1 MRKNQIIKPRII
13 VLGTIQDAGS
23 PHIGC
28 KKKCC
33 IELFNN
39 PDITRKVVSL
49 GILDPEN
56 EKSFMIEASPDI
68 PSQMKELN
76 DLSNKHYP
84 DGILITHAHIGHYTG
99 LMYLGKEAMNL
110 SNFPVYV
117 MPKMKKFLKKNGPWN
132 QLVDI
137 KNINLISMKP
147 NSEFQLTSNI
157 SIIPFLIPHRN
168 EYSETC
174 GFKIIGPNKKIIF
187 IPDIDKWSLWGK
199 DLINEIKQVDVALID
214 GTFYDRNELKNR
226 DINKIPHPFIVNTIK
241 IFKNESLNERKKI
254 NFIHL
259 NHTNPL
265 LNKNSSE
272 YNNLIDQGFKISY
285 KNDQII
291 L

>member
-1 MRKNQIIKPRII
+1 MKKNQINKPWMI

-33 IELFNN
+33 FKLFDK
-39 PDITRKVVSL
+39 PDKNRQVVSL

-56 EKSFMIEASPDI
+56 NKSFMIEASPDI
-68 PSQMKELN
+68 AFQMKELN
-76 DLSNKHYP
+76 NLSKKSYP
-84 DGILITHAHIGHYTG
+84 DGIFITHAHIGHYTG

-110 SNFPVYV
+110 SKFPVFV

-132 QLVDI
+132 QLVELN
-137 KNINLISMKP
+137 NINLVSMKA
-147 NSEFQLTSNI
+147 NSKIKISSNI
-157 SIIPFLIPHRN
+157 TIIPFLIPHRN

-174 GFKIIGPNKKIIF
+174 GLKIIGPNKKIIF
-187 IPDIDKWSLWGK
+187 IPDIDKWSMWEK
-199 DLINEIKQVDVALID
+199 ELISEIKDVDVALLD
-214 GTFYDRNELKNR
+214 GTFYDRNELRNR
-226 DINKIPHPFIVNTIK
+226 DINKIPHPFVVETIK
-241 IFKNESLNERKKI
+241 IFKNESLQERNKI

-265 LNKNSSE
+265 LNENSSE
-272 YNNLIDQGFKISY
+272 YKNLIDQGFKISY